1 MTPGENYKATGRAFC
16 DPNMSAYN
24 SKWTPFVTWTQ
35 PVSIRVG
42 EESSINNLTIY
53 PNPSRDIFNVTFT
66 SEDIQDLEV
75 RIINVVGEVVYTENL
90 EQFVGEYTKA
100 IDLAT
105 YTKGVYFL
113 EITTNDGVVNKK
125 LILQ

>member
-1 MTPGENYKATGRAFC
+1 MPTVIRLEGG
-16 DPNMSAYN
+16 SA
-24 SKWTPFVTWTQ
+24 
-35 PVSIRVG
+35 IA
-42 EESSINNLTIY
+42 NLDVY

-66 SEDIQDLEV
+66 SEDAQDLEV
-75 RIINVVGEVVYTENL
+75 RVLNVVGEVVYTENL
-90 EQFVGEYTKA
+90 QQFVGEYTKA

-105 YTKGVYFL
+105 YTKGIYFL

>member
-1 MTPGENYKATGRAFC
+1 M
-16 DPNMSAYN
+16 
-24 SKWTPFVTWTQ
+24 
-35 PVSIRVG
+35 
-42 EESSINNLTIY
+42 
-53 PNPSRDIFNVTFT
+53 TFT
-66 SEDIQDLEV
+66 SDDVQDLEV
-75 RIINVVGEVVYTENL
+75 RVLSIVGEVVYTENL

-113 EITTNDGVVNKK
+113 EITTNNGVVNKK